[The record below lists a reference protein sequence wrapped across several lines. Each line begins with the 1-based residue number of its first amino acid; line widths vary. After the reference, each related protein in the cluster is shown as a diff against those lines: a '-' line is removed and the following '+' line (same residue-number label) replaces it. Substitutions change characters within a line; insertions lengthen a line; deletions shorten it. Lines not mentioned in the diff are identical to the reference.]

1 MVWSRWAA
9 NRRGGDGVLKYVKA
23 NERKNDGSSLRR
35 ITLAGMLVT
44 VGIVFGDIG
53 TSPLYVMKAI
63 VGVNPGYDADY
74 IIGAISCV
82 IWTLTLQTTVKYVLI
97 ALRADNKGEGGIL
110 ALFALLRRQPRGW
123 LYIVAAVGA
132 AMLVADG
139 VITPAITVTTAVE
152 GLRIV
157 APSTPVMPVVIGVI
171 LLIFMMQRVG
181 TGRIGRCFGP
191 FMLAWFLMLGVL
203 GAVNL
208 PACPEVLKAFNPWY
222 AVKLL
227 VSSPSWFMI
236 MGAVF
241 LCTTGAEALYSDL
254 GHCGRRNITASWMF
268 VKAMLI
274 LNYLGQ
280 GAWLLTH
287 AREAAGGINPFYAV
301 MPQWMTLAGVAM
313 STGAAII
320 ASQALLSGSFT
331 IFSEAVNLGFWPRL
345 KIDYPSTEK
354 GQLYVSSVNW
364 CLLAGCLLTVV
375 IFRDSSHIE
384 AAYGLAVT
392 IAMLTTTLLLAFW
405 LRSRGVNM
413 IVVGAFFTFFMT
425 VEGIFFVA
433 NMSKFVHGGW
443 FSLMIAAVVGSIMI
457 VWRNST
463 RRRASF
469 IEYRR
474 MADSAATISAV
485 KADKEI
491 PKYASN
497 LVYLSRS
504 GDPSL
509 VESKLLYSI
518 VNKQPKR
525 ADHYW
530 FVHIDHVDSPDEL
543 SYSVSVVVPETIYV
557 VTMHLGF
564 RVAPRISVYLR
575 QIVED
580 LVVSGDLDLR
590 SGYPSL
596 RREGIPGDF
605 RFIILHRIFSPT
617 SICGATTALL
627 MRLHDILRHIG
638 VSDTSAYGLDT
649 SVVTAE
655 TVPLIIN
662 TSSGR
667 RIVREEC

>member
-23 NERKNDGSSLRR
+23 NERKYDGSSLRR

-425 VEGIFFVA
+425 VEGIFFFA

-474 MADSAATISAV
+474 MADSTATISAV

-543 SYSVSVVVPETIYV
+543 SYSVSVAVPETIYV

>member
-9 NRRGGDGVLKYVKA
+9 NRRGGDDVLKYVKA
-23 NERKNDGSSLRR
+23 NERKYDGSSLRR

-405 LRSRGVNM
+405 LRLRGVNM

-425 VEGIFFVA
+425 VEGIFFFA

-485 KADKEI
+485 KADREI

-543 SYSVSVVVPETIYV
+543 SYSVSVAVPETIYV

-580 LVVSGDLDLR
+580 LVASGDLDLR

>member
-9 NRRGGDGVLKYVKA
+9 NRRGGDDVLKYVKA
-23 NERKNDGSSLRR
+23 NERKYDGSSLRR

-485 KADKEI
+485 KADREI

-543 SYSVSVVVPETIYV
+543 SYSVSVAVPETIYV

>member
-268 VKAMLI
+268 VKVMLI

-413 IVVGAFFTFFMT
+413 IVVGAFFTFFTT
-425 VEGIFFVA
+425 VEGIFFFA

-485 KADKEI
+485 KADREI

-543 SYSVSVVVPETIYV
+543 SYSVSVAVPETIYV

-580 LVVSGDLDLR
+580 LVASGDLDLR

>member
-23 NERKNDGSSLRR
+23 NERKYDGSSLRR

-97 ALRADNKGEGGIL
+97 ALRADNTGEGGIL

-425 VEGIFFVA
+425 VEGIFFFA

>member
-9 NRRGGDGVLKYVKA
+9 NRRGGDDVLKYVKA
-23 NERKNDGSSLRR
+23 NERKYDGSSLRR

-268 VKAMLI
+268 VKVMLI

-405 LRSRGVNM
+405 LRLRGVNM

-425 VEGIFFVA
+425 VEGIFFFA

-485 KADKEI
+485 KADREI

-543 SYSVSVVVPETIYV
+543 SYSVSVAVPETIYV

-580 LVVSGDLDLR
+580 LVASGDLDLR